1 MRAERRTG
9 AGRAA
14 TIEAVRR
21 PLHIRRASCAGAAA
35 LLAVLALA
43 GTAQAGTFEKAI
55 WGSVTTPKGA
65 SAFPVYKR
73 LGVDTFQIQ
82 LVWRDVALSRPQN
95 PTDPRD
101 PAYRWPAE
109 LRDAIR
115 GARRQGIRVAVMVK
129 GTPGWANGD
138 KPINTPPDSDQDL
151 ADFFT
156 AAVRHYPSVRRWMV
170 WGEPSRLENWNPIPP
185 HDPAVPRRYATLLD
199 ASYAAIKKADPRA
212 IVIGGMTF
220 TAGEVFPAEWTRYMR
235 LPNGRP
241 PRMDWWGHNPF
252 SRRKPD
258 LALSP
263 YIPDLRDMS
272 DIDTLQAEIATA
284 YKGARMRVPRLWISE
299 FNISS
304 DRDNRSFD
312 FHVSRAEQASWLTA
326 AFRAAKRVGVAGMGW
341 YGLYDEP
348 STVKGAVTY
357 GLLQADG
364 KAKPA
369 FAAYRRVRSAPPPG
383 R

>member
-1 MRAERRTG
+1 MTRHNPGVPRVRIIRT
-9 AGRAA
+9 AS
-14 TIEAVRR
+14 
-21 PLHIRRASCAGAAA
+21 RASALAA
-35 LLAVLALA
+35 LLAAAVVVPAPA
-43 GTAQAGTFEKAI
+43 ASFEKAI
-55 WGSVTTPKGA
+55 WGPVRTPQGT
-65 SAFPVYKR
+65 SAFGVYRR

-82 LVWRDVALSRPQN
+82 LVWAQVARWRPAA

-101 PAYRWPAE
+101 RAYRWPAE

-115 GARRQGIRVAVMVK
+115 TARRNGIRVAVMVK
-129 GTPGWANGD
+129 GTPSWANGGN
-138 KPINTPPDSDQDL
+138 PVNTPPTDDADL
-151 ADFFT
+151 AHFFT

-170 WGEPSRLENWNPIPP
+170 WGEPSRLANWNPIPVHAP
-185 HDPAVPRRYATLLD
+185 DAPRRYATLLE
-199 ASYAAIKKADPRA
+199 ASYRAIKAADPRA

-241 PRMDWWGHNPF
+241 PHMDWWGHNPF

-258 LALSP
+258 LAQAP
-263 YIPDLRDMS
+263 YFPDLRDLS
-272 DIDTLQAEIATA
+272 DIDTLADEIAAA
-284 YKGARMRVPRLWISE
+284 YRPAGLRVPRLWLSE

-312 FHVSRAEQASWLTA
+312 FHVTRREQASWVTDA
-326 AFRAAKRVGVAGMGW
+326 YAIARRQNVAGLGW
-341 YGLYDEP
+341 YGLFDELASVP
-348 STVKGAVTY
+348 NGTTY

-364 KAKPA
+364 TPKPA
-369 FAAYRRVRSAPPPG
+369 FDAYRRVRSAPPAG